1 MTWYVDTSALAKL
14 VVHESQSR
22 ELVAF
27 LGSQGD
33 TVLTSELGRLELM
46 RFAHRTARVDAA
58 RAVLD
63 RLATLRIS
71 VEMWSRAADLLP
83 ATALR
88 SLDALH
94 LACVLVTPFVSGVV
108 TYDARMMEA
117 ARTLGYAVAS
127 PA

>member
-58 RAVLD
+58 RAALD

-94 LACVLVTPFVSGVV
+94 LTCVLVTPFVSGVV
-108 TYDARMMEA
+108 TYDARMREA